1 MDFCVKLQ
9 ELRKRKGI
17 TQEELAKALYVSRTA
32 VSKWESG
39 RGYPSIES
47 LKALAEY
54 FGVSVDEL
62 LSGEE
67 LLSVAEE
74 NTLTVRSLVFGLTD
88 ICFALFFFLPL
99 FGQETNGSIQ
109 AVSLIAVSGL
119 EYYLKTAYF
128 IIVTAIVI
136 CGVFSLTLQNC
147 KIKFLWKT
155 SLILNILA
163 VLLFIISL
171 QPYAAVLTFV
181 FLAVK
186 VLIIIK
192 KQ

>member
-1 MDFCVKLQ
+1 M
-9 ELRKRKGI
+9 
-17 TQEELAKALYVSRTA
+17 
-32 VSKWESG
+32 
-39 RGYPSIES
+39 
-47 LKALAEY
+47 
-54 FGVSVDEL
+54 SVDEL

-99 FGQETNGSIQ
+99 FGQETNGSIRSI
-109 AVSLIAVSGL
+109 SLVLL
-119 EYYLKTAYF
+119 ESVEPYVKAAYF
-128 IIVTAIVI
+128 IIVAAIIIWGIFALAV
-136 CGVFSLTLQNC
+136 QNC